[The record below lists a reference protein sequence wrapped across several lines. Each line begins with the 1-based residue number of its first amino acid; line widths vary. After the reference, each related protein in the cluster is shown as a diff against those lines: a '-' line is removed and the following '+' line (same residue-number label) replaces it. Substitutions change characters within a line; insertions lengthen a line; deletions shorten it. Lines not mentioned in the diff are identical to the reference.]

1 MAKVKSEP
9 AKQMDALQA
18 ALRPALQR
26 WGFRGRGRAFNRAN
40 QDGLT
45 QVITFQMGSFDPPG
59 TTPIP
64 GFRESFYG
72 RFTINLGV
80 YVPEVAR
87 YHGGGEAKSVVQ
99 EYNCCVRARI
109 GGLGPE
115 HADLWWDL
123 VPGPSLASEIQHRLE
138 RDGLPFLERFK
149 SRDAILHELMSPG
162 GKAFASPPRIV
173 CAIILATRQRLDEAR
188 RLLAAQALE
197 KRNPRHPA
205 YVRGLAEKLGLG
217 GLDA

>member
-1 MAKVKSEP
+1 MAKGKSEP

-26 WGFRGRGRAFNRAN
+26 WGFRGRGRTFNRGT

-45 QVITFQMGSFDPPG
+45 QVISLQMGSFDPPG

-64 GFRESFYG
+64 GLSRILYG
-72 RFTINLGV
+72 RFAINLGV
-80 YVPEVAR
+80 YIPEVAR
-87 YHGGGEAKSVVQ
+87 YHGGGEAKAVVQ

-115 HADLWWDL
+115 QSDLWWDL
-123 VPGPSLASEIQHRLE
+123 VQGASLAGEIQKRLE

-149 SRDAILHELMSPG
+149 SRDAVLHELMSPG
-162 GKAFASPPRIV
+162 GEAFDRPARIV
-173 CAIILATRQRLDEAR
+173 CGIILATRQRLDEAR
-188 RLLAAQALE
+188 RFARCAGARE
-197 KRNPRHPA
+197 A
-205 YVRGLAEKLGLG
+205 
-217 GLDA
+217 